1 MVGGFLRKR
10 IKAAYENVIQ
20 KSMFF
25 LRPGYGFDSGGK
37 IYGITGRGNIVL
49 ADANRTLGKIARI
62 SQKLSLICF
71 CLSRNSEGSGLFPRA
86 MALSF
91 PLVRPSLRHL
101 GTKCLFT
108 THSVFDRM
116 TGLITPMHFPGDGN
130 LGNVLMN
137 TFSGCNTRTLVGRDG
152 K

>member
-1 MVGGFLRKR
+1 ML
-10 IKAAYENVIQ
+10 
-20 KSMFF
+20 
-25 LRPGYGFDSGGK
+25 
-37 IYGITGRGNIVL
+37 
-49 ADANRTLGKIARI
+49 
-62 SQKLSLICF
+62 
-71 CLSRNSEGSGLFPRA
+71 
-86 MALSF
+86 LSF
-91 PLVRPSLRHL
+91 KKFGGIRSFFMGNGSEFPSREFITRHL

-130 LGNVLMN
+130 LCNVLMN